1 MVLSKKVESLITSF
15 TIVTNITILP
25 IGTKRNSSKYT
36 EELCILFYFWFL
48 CQGYRIFTEEQW
60 KGGGHLYSSVALLP
74 AHEHQDNNL

>member
-36 EELCILFYFWFL
+36 EELCILFYFKDTEYL
-48 CQGYRIFTEEQW
+48 QKSSEKEEVIFI
-60 KGGGHLYSSVALLP
+60 LL
-74 AHEHQDNNL
+74 